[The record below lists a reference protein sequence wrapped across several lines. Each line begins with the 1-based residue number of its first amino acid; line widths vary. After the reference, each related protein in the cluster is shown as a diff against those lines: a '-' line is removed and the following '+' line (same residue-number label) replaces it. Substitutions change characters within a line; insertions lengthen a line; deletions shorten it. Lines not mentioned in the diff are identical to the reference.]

1 MLIIFA
7 SRLAALRAACRFSF
21 HSPAWLESL
30 PVTIGTQVWPW
41 AIGSASHDGRTINKT
56 DDQGICRIFHFGVDS
71 PLILQEWL
79 VEAKRTQAL
88 QATGRVVTC
97 CHRREEEDLAQ
108 GNVFPRPE
116 QNLRCS
122 FVTHCELFFEQ
133 GASLIHR
140 RVAMARRK
148 RSAAWAVFADCQ
160 DPIARGV
167 CGEGG
172 TPFRAE
178 VEAFRA
184 LLTALQ

>member
-30 PVTIGTQVWPW
+30 SR
-41 AIGSASHDGRTINKT
+41 SARRSGLGPLGLPHTMAALSIRT

-172 TPFRAE
+172 MPFRAE